1 MKVIAKRFTIE
12 ILLSSFFVLLVL
24 VALFSFFDLI
34 GQLDDVGSKK
44 TMSEALLLTVL
55 TLPGHI
61 YEVMPLAAL
70 LGGIYTMSRW
80 ATNSEFTVL
89 RVAGLSPWRLASFIA
104 LPGLILVLATYFF
117 GEIVSPPAQR
127 YALEMKTLAKQ
138 QDAITP
144 RGFSSGVWLRDV
156 SNENDVK
163 LTRFINVKYVR
174 ADNRRETGPW
184 EMFAFN
190 EDGVL
195 KQQITAESAAYDR
208 DRGWVLRDVVRRIY
222 PVQTAKGS
230 SSPVQRDVLPE
241 MDFKSSLGPNIFGVL
256 TTRPDEMSMADL
268 SGYIDHLRKNNQ
280 VTEQIEINFW
290 QKAFYP
296 LATFV
301 MLALAMPFAYMN
313 ARSGGVALRIF
324 FGVMIGILFYALN
337 NVFAFLG
344 VLTTWSPM
352 VMTLIP
358 TASMLVAAALA
369 MYFVERR

>member
-1 MKVIAKRFTIE
+1 MKVIAKRLTVE
-12 ILLSSFFVLLVL
+12 ILLSSLFVLLAL
-24 VALFSFFDLI
+24 VALFAFFDLI
-34 GQLDDVGSKK
+34 GQLDDVGSTK
-44 TMSEALLLTVL
+44 TINEALLMTVL
-55 TLPGHI
+55 TLPGRI

-117 GEIVSPPAQR
+117 GEVVSPPAQR
-127 YALEMKTLAKQ
+127 YALEVKTLAKK

-184 EMFAFN
+184 EMFVFN
-190 EDGVL
+190 DDGVL
-195 KQQITAESAAYDR
+195 KRQVTAESASYDH
-208 DRGWVLRDVVRRIY
+208 DRGWVLRQVVTRTY
-222 PVQTAKGS
+222 PEAVVKGS
-230 SSPVQRDVLPE
+230 AAPVERQVLPE

-268 SGYIDHLRKNNQ
+268 SRYIDHLRKNNQ

>member
-1 MKVIAKRFTIE
+1 MKVIAKRLTVE
-12 ILLSSFFVLLVL
+12 ILLSSLFVLLAL
-24 VALFSFFDLI
+24 VALFAFFDLI
-34 GQLDDVGSKK
+34 GQLDDVGSTK
-44 TMSEALLLTVL
+44 TINEALLMTVL
-55 TLPGHI
+55 TLPGRI

-117 GEIVSPPAQR
+117 GEVVSPPAQR
-127 YALEMKTLAKQ
+127 YALEVKTLAKK

-184 EMFAFN
+184 EMFVFN
-190 EDGVL
+190 DDGVL
-195 KQQITAESAAYDR
+195 KRQVTAESASYDH
-208 DRGWVLRDVVRRIY
+208 DRGWVLRQVVTRTY
-222 PVQTAKGS
+222 PEAAVKGS
-230 SSPVQRDVLPE
+230 AAPVERQVLPE

-268 SGYIDHLRKNNQ
+268 SRYIDHLRKNNQ

>member
-1 MKVIAKRFTIE
+1 
-12 ILLSSFFVLLVL
+12 
-24 VALFSFFDLI
+24 
-34 GQLDDVGSKK
+34 
-44 TMSEALLLTVL
+44 
-55 TLPGHI
+55 
-61 YEVMPLAAL
+61 
-70 LGGIYTMSRW
+70 
-80 ATNSEFTVL
+80 
-89 RVAGLSPWRLASFIA
+89 
-104 LPGLILVLATYFF
+104 
-117 GEIVSPPAQR
+117 
-127 YALEMKTLAKQ
+127 
-138 QDAITP
+138 
-144 RGFSSGVWLRDV
+144 
-156 SNENDVK
+156 
-163 LTRFINVKYVR
+163 
-174 ADNRRETGPW
+174 
-184 EMFAFN
+184 
-190 EDGVL
+190 
-195 KQQITAESAAYDR
+195 
-208 DRGWVLRDVVRRIY
+208 
-222 PVQTAKGS
+222 
-230 SSPVQRDVLPE
+230 
-241 MDFKSSLGPNIFGVL
+241 
-256 TTRPDEMSMADL
+256 MSMADL

>member
-1 MKVIAKRFTIE
+1 MKVIAKRLTVE
-12 ILLSSFFVLLVL
+12 ILLSSLFVLLAL
-24 VALFSFFDLI
+24 VALFAFFDLI
-34 GQLDDVGSKK
+34 GQLDDVGSTK
-44 TMSEALLLTVL
+44 TINEALLMTVL
-55 TLPGHI
+55 TLPGRI

-117 GEIVSPPAQR
+117 GEVVSPPAQR
-127 YALEMKTLAKQ
+127 YALEVKTLAKK

-156 SNENDVK
+156 SNEKDVK

-184 EMFAFN
+184 EMFVFN
-190 EDGVL
+190 DDGVL
-195 KQQITAESAAYDR
+195 KRQVTAESASYDH
-208 DRGWVLRDVVRRIY
+208 DRGWVLRQVVTRTY
-222 PVQTAKGS
+222 PDAVVKGS
-230 SSPVQRDVLPE
+230 AAPVERQVLPE

-268 SGYIDHLRKNNQ
+268 SRYIDHLRKNNQ